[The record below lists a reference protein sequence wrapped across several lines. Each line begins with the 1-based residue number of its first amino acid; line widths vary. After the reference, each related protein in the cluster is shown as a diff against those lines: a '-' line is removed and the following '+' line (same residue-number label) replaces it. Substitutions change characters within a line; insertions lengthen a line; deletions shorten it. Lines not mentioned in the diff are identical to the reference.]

1 MMLYVTKMQGDCRV
15 LQSRKDSFLYF
26 NNKQPFCHSE
36 ARCLK
41 EEVAQRLYYYYFIQ
55 AGMLDLQLNYTL

>member
-1 MMLYVTKMQGDCRV
+1 MIPLRLLKEGDCRV

-36 ARCLK
+36 ARYLK
-41 EEVAQRLYYYYFIQ
+41 EEDAQRLYYVFLFKQGCLTY
-55 AGMLDLQLNYTL
+55 N

>member
-1 MMLYVTKMQGDCRV
+1 MIPLRLLKEGDCRV

-26 NNKQPFCHSE
+26 NIVI
-36 ARCLK
+36 ARRDVSRRKLRKDCII
-41 EEVAQRLYYYYFIQ
+41 FFSQ